1 MLINLTSKSVLYSWS
16 CFSRRWE
23 LEWVQHWPT
32 VKHIMLKS
40 HTKWNLLIDYCRT
53 KVSLKKKIWLLKVHW
68 ATMVVFTPGIF
79 AADRI
84 RVRLCECTPRSIDWL
99 AWFCRTMVH
108 LRSSYVIT
116 NMHGER
122 SVTHH
127 IFFFYYYFG
136 AITSSRYYAQQRTFP
151 CHSWYTCVVETHDTV
166 IG

>member
-1 MLINLTSKSVLYSWS
+1 MLQQAVGVRMSTALAHSEAYY
-16 CFSRRWE
+16 
-23 LEWVQHWPT
+23 
-32 VKHIMLKS
+32 VKKS
-40 HTKWNLLIDYCRT
+40 HQMKFAYWLLQNKSI
-53 KVSLKKKIWLLKVHW
+53 VKKKIWLLKVHW